1 MTKNKA
7 ANSAQ
12 NHRLEVG
19 WQEGD
24 EPKSLIA
31 QSVISEIK
39 Q

>member
-12 NHRLEVG
+12 SHGLEVG

-24 EPKSLIA
+24 EPISLIA
-31 QSVISEIK
+31 QSLISEIK

>member
-12 NHRLEVG
+12 GHVLEVG
-19 WQEGD
+19 WREGD

-31 QSVISEIK
+31 QSVISEMK
-39 Q
+39 R